1 MNVEP
6 TVTDRREVIWN
17 VERWK
22 DGNIEILKDGN
33 IEILKDGDIE
43 PKVTDRV
50 DAVSEA
56 GASEMMREVN
66 IERWKY

>member
-1 MNVEP
+1 MNVEFGML
-6 TVTDRREVIWN
+6 
-17 VERWK
+17 K
-22 DGNIEILKDGN
+22 DGKMEILKDGN
-33 IEILKDGDIE
+33 IE

-66 IERWKY
+66 I

>member
-1 MNVEP
+1 M
-6 TVTDRREVIWN
+6 
-17 VERWK
+17 
-22 DGNIEILKDGN
+22 
-33 IEILKDGDIE
+33 E

-66 IERWKY
+66 NERFKYYIGIAD